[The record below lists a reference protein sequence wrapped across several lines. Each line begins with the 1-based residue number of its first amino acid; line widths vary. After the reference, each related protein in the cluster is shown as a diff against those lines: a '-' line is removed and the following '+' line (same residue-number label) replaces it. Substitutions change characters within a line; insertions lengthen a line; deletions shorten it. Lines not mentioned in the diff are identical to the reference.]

1 MDTATRT
8 TIVRSG
14 MIAAVVLVGAVLLVP
29 GLADRVRSASLHVVG
44 ALRALGHGTLTL
56 GDGFVTAIGV
66 TLVTALLPVL
76 LAGASRASRPEGV
89 RRRALVS
96 AVVVLVAA
104 GILAT
109 QSAMPG
115 GRFRSVAL
123 AGLVGVA
130 IGSLADAAW
139 HARHRAA
146 HASGRTRRVAWTL
159 AAVYALVV
167 VLVATAGSPVDGG
180 IHPWLVRAIAV
191 GQRLG
196 APGWLGYDAVEFT
209 ANVVFFVPF
218 GFFVLL
224 LFGARAWWVGM
235 LGGFLASCAIET
247 VQALFLP
254 ARFASVDDVVAN
266 TSGAVLGVLV
276 GVVVLGRARVS
287 AAQGQS
293 AAAA

>member
-29 GLADRVRSASLHVVG
+29 GLADRVRSALLHVVG

-56 GDGFVTAIGV
+56 GDGFVAAIGV

-76 LAGASRASRPEGV
+76 LAGASRASRPDGI

-104 GILAT
+104 GVLAA
-109 QSAMPG
+109 QSQTPG

-139 HARHRAA
+139 HARQRAA

-196 APGWLGYDAVEFT
+196 APRWLGYDAVEFT

-224 LFGARAWWVGM
+224 LFGARASWVGM

-254 ARFASVDDVVAN
+254 ARFASVDDVLAN

-276 GVVVLGRARVS
+276 GIVVLGRLRR
-287 AAQGQS
+287 Q
-293 AAAA
+293 

>member
-1 MDTATRT
+1 MTTATRT

-14 MIAAVVLVGAVLLVP
+14 MLAAVVLVGAVLLVP
-29 GLADRVRSASLHVVG
+29 GLTDRLRSGMLHVVG

-56 GDGFVTAIGV
+56 SDGFVTAIAV
-66 TLVTALLPVL
+66 SLVTALLPVL
-76 LAGASRASRPEGV
+76 LAGASRASRPDGV
-89 RRRALVS
+89 LRRALVS
-96 AVVVLVAA
+96 AVVVLAAAVVVAA
-104 GILAT
+104 
-109 QSAMPG
+109 QSATPG

-130 IGSLADAAW
+130 IGSLLDAAW

-159 AAVYALVV
+159 AAAYALLVA
-167 VLVATAGSPVDGG
+167 LVATAGSPVDGG
-180 IHPWLVRAIAV
+180 IHPWLVRAIAA
-191 GQRLG
+191 GHRLG

-209 ANVVFFVPF
+209 ANVFFFVPF

-224 LFGARAWWVGM
+224 LFGARAWWAGM

-254 ARFASVDDVVAN
+254 ARFASVDDVLAN
-266 TSGAVLGVLV
+266 TSGAVLGVLM
-276 GVVVLGRARVS
+276 GIVVLGRARVS
-287 AAQGQS
+287 AAAGQRDS
-293 AAAA
+293 AV